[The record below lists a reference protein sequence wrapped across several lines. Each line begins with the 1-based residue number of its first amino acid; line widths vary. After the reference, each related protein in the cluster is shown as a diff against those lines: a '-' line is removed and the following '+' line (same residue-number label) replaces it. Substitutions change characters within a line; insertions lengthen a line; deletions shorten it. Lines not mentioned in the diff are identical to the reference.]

1 MTEETTVV
9 QNETVREES
18 SAPVRTNFELLS
30 DDKFLNSNY
39 NETTEATKPAETTET
54 AKEEAPKDEVKD
66 LGLDPEPETKTE
78 EVKKEEANNTEPANE
93 TETLDLEPLTLDD
106 GNSNEPEEGSWAYIA
121 KLDGLELKE
130 DSLDAYKE
138 AIIAPY
144 EQKLKEIESL
154 TTDKLLSK
162 FEDPNVKMV
171 FELAEAGLTF
181 DEIVAPF
188 TKINEFKAMPAL
200 ELVRK
205 NLELTHTDWTPEMI
219 ETEME
224 ILTAVDGRLE
234 HEHKKILVE
243 LDNIQRE
250 EQYRRQEIVNN
261 YKVNAERYAM
271 QERVQNLESVSKAL
285 NNMSEFM
292 GSPLT
297 NEVKQGLTE
306 RMNSGKYD
314 QMFNDPVKKA
324 EFIAYMELGQKA
336 QKNLEAKSYAK
347 GRLEITKKLHNTPPV
362 TTGGAG
368 KAITANVEGNFERLK
383 GDTYLNG

>member
-1 MTEETTVV
+1 MTEETTAV
-9 QNETVREES
+9 QNDTVREES
-18 SAPVRTNFELLS
+18 SAPARANFELLS
-30 DDKFLNSNY
+30 DDTFLNSNY
-39 NETTEATKPAETTET
+39 NEAT
-54 AKEEAPKDEVKD
+54 EEAKPTEITKEDASKDEVKD
-66 LGLDPEPETKTE
+66 LGLEPEVKVEETKTE
-78 EVKKEEANNTEPANE
+78 TTETKEEPTAE
-93 TETLDLEPLTLDD
+93 TETLDLEPLSLEDT
-106 GNSNEPEEGSWAYIA
+106 NSNEPEEGSWAYIA

-138 AIIAPY
+138 AITAPY
-144 EQKLKEIESL
+144 EEKLREVESL
-154 TTDKLLSK
+154 TTEKLISK

-171 FELAEAGLTF
+171 FQLAEAGLTF

-205 NLELTHTDWTPEMI
+205 NLELTHTDWTPDMI
-219 ETEME
+219 DTEME

-234 HEHKKILVE
+234 HEHKKIIVE

-250 EQYRRQEIVNN
+250 EQYRREDIVNN
-261 YKVNAERYAM
+261 YKVNAEKYAM

-297 NEVKQGLTE
+297 SEVKQGLTE

-314 QMFNDPVKKA
+314 QMFNDPIKKA
-324 EFIAYMELGQKA
+324 EFIAYIELGQKA

-347 GRLEITKKLHNTPPV
+347 GRLEITKKLHNTPPL
-362 TTGGAG
+362 TSGGAG
-368 KAITANVEGNFERLK
+368 KSITTNTEGNFERLK

>member
-1 MTEETTVV
+1 MTEETTSV
-9 QNETVREES
+9 QNDTIRDES

-39 NETTEATKPAETTET
+39 NETTEEAKPTETT
-54 AKEEAPKDEVKD
+54 KEDASKDEVKD
-66 LGLDPEPETKTE
+66 LGLEPETKVE
-78 EVKKEEANNTEPANE
+78 EVAKPTQAKEESTTEN
-93 TETLDLEPLTLDD
+93 ETLDLEPLSLEDT
-106 GNSNEPEEGSWAYIA
+106 NSNEPEDGSWAYIA

-130 DSLDAYKE
+130 DSLEAYKE
-138 AIIAPY
+138 AITAPY
-144 EQKLKEIESL
+144 EEKLREVESL
-154 TTDKLLSK
+154 TTEKLISK

-171 FELAEAGLTF
+171 FQLAEAGLTF

-205 NLELTHTDWTPEMI
+205 NLELTHTDWTPDMI
-219 ETEME
+219 DSEME

-234 HEHKKILVE
+234 HEHKKIIVE
-243 LDNIQRE
+243 LDSIQRE
-250 EQYRRQEIVNN
+250 EQYRRQDIVNN
-261 YKVNAERYAM
+261 YKVNAEKYAM
-271 QERVQNLESVSKAL
+271 QERVHNLESVSKAL

-297 NEVKQGLTE
+297 SEVKNGLTE
-306 RMNSGKYD
+306 RMNNGKYD
-314 QMFNDPVKKA
+314 QMFNDPIKKA

-347 GRLEITKKLHNTPPV
+347 GRLEITKKLHNTPPL
-362 TTGGAG
+362 TSGGAG
-368 KAITANVEGNFERLK
+368 KSITTNTEGNFERLK

>member
-1 MTEETTVV
+1 MTEETTSV
-9 QNETVREES
+9 QNDTIRDES

-30 DDKFLNSNY
+30 DDTFLNSNY
-39 NETTEATKPAETTET
+39 NETTEEAKPTETT
-54 AKEEAPKDEVKD
+54 KEDASKDEVKD
-66 LGLDPEPETKTE
+66 LGLEPETKVE
-78 EVKKEEANNTEPANE
+78 EVAKPTQAKEESTTEN
-93 TETLDLEPLTLDD
+93 ETLDLEPLSLEDT
-106 GNSNEPEEGSWAYIA
+106 NSNEPEDGSWTYIA

-130 DSLDAYKE
+130 DSLEAYKE
-138 AIIAPY
+138 AITAPY
-144 EQKLKEIESL
+144 EEKLREVEYL
-154 TTDKLLSK
+154 TTEKLISK

-171 FELAEAGLTF
+171 FQLAEAGLTF

-205 NLELTHTDWTPEMI
+205 NLELTHTDWTPDMI
-219 ETEME
+219 DSEME

-234 HEHKKILVE
+234 HEHKKIIVE
-243 LDNIQRE
+243 LDSIQRE
-250 EQYRRQEIVNN
+250 EQYRRQDIVNN
-261 YKVNAERYAM
+261 YKVNAEKYAM
-271 QERVQNLESVSKAL
+271 QERVHNLESVSKAL

-297 NEVKQGLTE
+297 SEVKNGLTE
-306 RMNSGKYD
+306 RMNNGKYD
-314 QMFNDPVKKA
+314 QMFNDPIKKA

-347 GRLEITKKLHNTPPV
+347 GRLEITKKLHNTPPL
-362 TTGGAG
+362 TSGGAG
-368 KAITANVEGNFERLK
+368 KSITTNAEGNFERLK

>member
-1 MTEETTVV
+1 MTEETTAV
-9 QNETVREES
+9 QNNMIREES
-18 SAPVRTNFELLS
+18 SAPARANFELLS
-30 DDKFLNSNY
+30 DDTFLNSNY
-39 NETTEATKPAETTET
+39 NEATEAAKPTET
-54 AKEEAPKDEVKD
+54 VKEDDSKDEVKD
-66 LGLDPEPETKTE
+66 LGLEPEAKVE
-78 EVKKEEANNTEPANE
+78 EVKTETTQAKEEVTSE
-93 TETLDLEPLTLDD
+93 TETLDLEPLSLEDT
-106 GNSNEPEEGSWAYIA
+106 NSNEPEEGSWAYIA

-138 AIIAPY
+138 AITAPY
-144 EQKLKEIESL
+144 EEKLREIEHL

-162 FEDPNVKMV
+162 FDDPNVKMV
-171 FELAEAGLTF
+171 FQLAEAGLTF

-200 ELVRK
+200 DLVRK
-205 NLELTHTDWTPEMI
+205 NLELTHTDWTPDMI
-219 ETEME
+219 DTEME

-234 HEHKKILVE
+234 HEHKKIIVE

-250 EQYRRQEIVNN
+250 EQYRREDIVNN
-261 YKVNAERYAM
+261 YKVNAEKYAM

-297 NEVKQGLTE
+297 SEVKQGLTE
-306 RMNSGKYD
+306 RMNNGKYD
-314 QMFNDPVKKA
+314 QMFNDPIKKA

-347 GRLEITKKLHNTPPV
+347 GRLEITKKLHNTPPL
-362 TTGGAG
+362 TSGGAG
-368 KAITANVEGNFERLK
+368 KSITTNAEGNFERLK

>member
-1 MTEETTVV
+1 MTEETTSV
-9 QNETVREES
+9 QNDTVREES

-30 DDKFLNSNY
+30 DDTFLNSNY
-39 NETTEATKPAETTET
+39 NEGTEESKPTEITKEDDS
-54 AKEEAPKDEVKD
+54 KDEVKD
-66 LGLDPEPETKTE
+66 LGLEPEAKTE
-78 EVKKEEANNTEPANE
+78 EVAKPTEVKEEVAAE
-93 TETLDLEPLTLDD
+93 TESLDLEPLSLEDN
-106 GNSNEPEEGSWAYIA
+106 NSNEPEEGSWAYIA

-138 AIIAPY
+138 AITAPY
-144 EQKLKEIESL
+144 EEKLREVESL
-154 TTDKLLSK
+154 TTEKLISK

-171 FELAEAGLTF
+171 FQLAEAGLTF

-200 ELVRK
+200 DLVRK
-205 NLELTHTDWTPEMI
+205 NLELTHTDWTPDMI
-219 ETEME
+219 DTEME

-234 HEHKKILVE
+234 HEHKKIIVE

-250 EQYRRQEIVNN
+250 EQYRREDIVNN
-261 YKVNAERYAM
+261 YKVNAEKYAM

-297 NEVKQGLTE
+297 SEVKQGLTE
-306 RMNSGKYD
+306 RMNNGKYD
-314 QMFNDPVKKA
+314 QMFNDPIKKA

-347 GRLEITKKLHNTPPV
+347 GRLEITKKLHNTPPL

-368 KAITANVEGNFERLK
+368 KSITTNAEGNFERLK

>member
-1 MTEETTVV
+1 MTEETTSV
-9 QNETVREES
+9 QNDTIRDES

-30 DDKFLNSNY
+30 DDTFLNSNY
-39 NETTEATKPAETTET
+39 NETTEEAKPTETT
-54 AKEEAPKDEVKD
+54 KEDASKDEVKD
-66 LGLDPEPETKTE
+66 LGLEPETKVE
-78 EVKKEEANNTEPANE
+78 EVAKPTQAKEESTTEN
-93 TETLDLEPLTLDD
+93 ETLDLEPLSLEDN
-106 GNSNEPEEGSWAYIA
+106 NSNEPEDGSWAYIA

-130 DSLDAYKE
+130 DSLEAYKE
-138 AIIAPY
+138 AITAPY
-144 EQKLKEIESL
+144 EEKLREVESL
-154 TTDKLLSK
+154 TTEKLISK

-171 FELAEAGLTF
+171 FQLAEAGLTF

-205 NLELTHTDWTPEMI
+205 NLELTHTDWTPDMI
-219 ETEME
+219 DSEME

-234 HEHKKILVE
+234 HEHKKIIVE
-243 LDNIQRE
+243 LDSIQRE
-250 EQYRRQEIVNN
+250 EQYRRQDIVNN
-261 YKVNAERYAM
+261 YKVNAEKYAM

-297 NEVKQGLTE
+297 SEVKNGLTE
-306 RMNSGKYD
+306 RMNNGKYD
-314 QMFNDPVKKA
+314 QMFNDPIKKA

-347 GRLEITKKLHNTPPV
+347 GRLEITKKLHNTPPL
-362 TTGGAG
+362 TSGGAG
-368 KAITANVEGNFERLK
+368 KSITTNAEGNFERLK

>member
-39 NETTEATKPAETTET
+39 NETTEEVKPTETT
-54 AKEEAPKDEVKD
+54 KEDASKDEVKD
-66 LGLDPEPETKTE
+66 LGLDPEPATKTE
-78 EVKKEEANNTEPANE
+78 EAAKPTEAKEESTTE
-93 TETLDLEPLTLDD
+93 TETLELEPLSLEDN
-106 GNSNEPEEGSWAYIA
+106 NSNEPEEGSWAYIA

-138 AIIAPY
+138 AITAPY
-144 EQKLKEIESL
+144 EEKLREIESL
-154 TTDKLLSK
+154 TTEKLISK

-188 TKINEFKAMPAL
+188 TKINEFKAMAPL
-200 ELVRK
+200 DLVRK
-205 NLELTHTDWTPEMI
+205 NLELTHTDWTPDMI
-219 ETEME
+219 DSEME

-234 HEHKKILVE
+234 HEHKKIIVE
-243 LDNIQRE
+243 LDSIQRE

-261 YKVNAERYAM
+261 YKVNAEKYAM

-297 NEVKQGLTE
+297 SEVKQGLTE

-314 QMFNDPVKKA
+314 QMFNDPIKKA

-347 GRLEITKKLHNTPPV
+347 GRLEITKKLHNTPPL
-362 TTGGAG
+362 TSGGAG
-368 KAITANVEGNFERLK
+368 KAITTNVEGNFERLK

>member
-1 MTEETTVV
+1 MTEETTSV
-9 QNETVREES
+9 QNDTIREES

-30 DDKFLNSNY
+30 DDTFLNSNY
-39 NETTEATKPAETTET
+39 NETTEEAKPTETT
-54 AKEEAPKDEVKD
+54 KEDASKDEVKD
-66 LGLDPEPETKTE
+66 LGLEPETKVE
-78 EVKKEEANNTEPANE
+78 EAAKPAEAKEETKTE
-93 TETLDLEPLTLDD
+93 TETLELEPLSLEDN
-106 GNSNEPEEGSWAYIA
+106 NSNEPEDGSWAYIA

-130 DSLDAYKE
+130 DSLEAYKE
-138 AIIAPY
+138 AITAPY
-144 EQKLKEIESL
+144 EEKLREVESL
-154 TTDKLLSK
+154 TTEKLISK

-171 FELAEAGLTF
+171 FQLAEAGLTF

-205 NLELTHTDWTPEMI
+205 NLELTHADWTPDMI
-219 ETEME
+219 DSEME

-234 HEHKKILVE
+234 HEHKKIIVE
-243 LDNIQRE
+243 LDSIQRE
-250 EQYRRQEIVNN
+250 EQYRRQDIVNN
-261 YKVNAERYAM
+261 YKVNAEKYAM

-297 NEVKQGLTE
+297 SEVKNGLTE
-306 RMNSGKYD
+306 RMNNGKYD
-314 QMFNDPVKKA
+314 QMFNDPIKKA

-347 GRLEITKKLHNTPPV
+347 GRLEITKKLHNTPPL
-362 TTGGAG
+362 TSGGAG
-368 KAITANVEGNFERLK
+368 KSITTNTEGNFERLK

>member
-1 MTEETTVV
+1 MTEETTAV
-9 QNETVREES
+9 QNDTVREES
-18 SAPVRTNFELLS
+18 SAPARANFELLS
-30 DDKFLNSNY
+30 DDTFLNSNY
-39 NETTEATKPAETTET
+39 NEAT
-54 AKEEAPKDEVKD
+54 EEAKPTEITKEDDSKDEVKD
-66 LGLDPEPETKTE
+66 LGLEPEAKVE
-78 EVKKEEANNTEPANE
+78 EAAKPAEAKEETTTE
-93 TETLDLEPLTLDD
+93 TETLDLEPLSLEDN
-106 GNSNEPEEGSWAYIA
+106 NSNEPEEGSWAYIA

-138 AIIAPY
+138 AITAPY
-144 EQKLKEIESL
+144 EEKLREFESL
-154 TTDKLLSK
+154 TTEKLISK

-171 FELAEAGLTF
+171 FQLAEAGLTF

-200 ELVRK
+200 DLVRK
-205 NLELTHTDWTPEMI
+205 NLELTHTDWTPDMI
-219 ETEME
+219 DTEME

-234 HEHKKILVE
+234 HEHKKIIVE

-250 EQYRRQEIVNN
+250 EQYRREDIVNN
-261 YKVNAERYAM
+261 YKVNAEKYAM

-297 NEVKQGLTE
+297 SEVKQGLTE
-306 RMNSGKYD
+306 RMNNGKYD
-314 QMFNDPVKKA
+314 QMFNDPIKKA

-336 QKNLEAKSYAK
+336 QKNLEAKRYAK
-347 GRLEITKKLHNTPPV
+347 GRLEITKKLHNTPPL
-362 TTGGAG
+362 TSGGAG
-368 KAITANVEGNFERLK
+368 KSITTNTEGNFERLK

>member
-1 MTEETTVV
+1 MTEETTAV
-9 QNETVREES
+9 QNDTVREES
-18 SAPVRTNFELLS
+18 SAPARANFELLS
-30 DDKFLNSNY
+30 DDTFLNSNY
-39 NETTEATKPAETTET
+39 NEAT
-54 AKEEAPKDEVKD
+54 EEAKPTEITKEDASKDEVKD
-66 LGLDPEPETKTE
+66 LGLEPEVKVEETKTE
-78 EVKKEEANNTEPANE
+78 TTETKEEPTAE
-93 TETLDLEPLTLDD
+93 TETLDLEPLSLEDT
-106 GNSNEPEEGSWAYIA
+106 NSNEPEEGSWAYIA

-138 AIIAPY
+138 AITAPY
-144 EQKLKEIESL
+144 EEKLREVESL
-154 TTDKLLSK
+154 TTEKLISK

-171 FELAEAGLTF
+171 FQLAEAGLTF

-205 NLELTHTDWTPEMI
+205 NLELTHTDWTPDMI
-219 ETEME
+219 DTEME

-234 HEHKKILVE
+234 HEHKKIIVE

-250 EQYRRQEIVNN
+250 EQYRREDIVNN
-261 YKVNAERYAM
+261 YKVNAEKYAM

-297 NEVKQGLTE
+297 SEVKQGLTE
-306 RMNSGKYD
+306 RMNNGKYD
-314 QMFNDPVKKA
+314 QMFNDPIKKA
-324 EFIAYMELGQKA
+324 EFIAYIELGQKA

-347 GRLEITKKLHNTPPV
+347 GRLEITKKLHNTPPL

-368 KAITANVEGNFERLK
+368 KSITTNTEGNFERLK

>member
-1 MTEETTVV
+1 MTEETTAV
-9 QNETVREES
+9 QNDTVREES
-18 SAPVRTNFELLS
+18 SAPARANFELLS
-30 DDKFLNSNY
+30 DDTFLNSNY
-39 NETTEATKPAETTET
+39 NEAT
-54 AKEEAPKDEVKD
+54 EEAKPTEITKEDASKDEVKD
-66 LGLDPEPETKTE
+66 LGLEPEVKVEETKTE
-78 EVKKEEANNTEPANE
+78 TTETKEEPTSE
-93 TETLDLEPLTLDD
+93 TETLDLEPLSLEDT
-106 GNSNEPEEGSWAYIA
+106 NSNEPEEGRWAYIA

-138 AIIAPY
+138 AITAPY
-144 EQKLKEIESL
+144 EEKLREVESL
-154 TTDKLLSK
+154 TTEKLISK

-171 FELAEAGLTF
+171 FQLAEAGLTF

-188 TKINEFKAMPAL
+188 TKINEFKAMAPL
-200 ELVRK
+200 DLVRK
-205 NLELTHTDWTPEMI
+205 NLELTHTDWTPDMI
-219 ETEME
+219 DSEME

-234 HEHKKILVE
+234 HEHKKIIVE
-243 LDNIQRE
+243 LDSIQRE

-261 YKVNAERYAM
+261 YKVNAEKYAM

-297 NEVKQGLTE
+297 SEVKQGLTE

-314 QMFNDPVKKA
+314 QMFNDPIKKA

-347 GRLEITKKLHNTPPV
+347 GRLEITKKLHNTPPL
-362 TTGGAG
+362 TSGGAG
-368 KAITANVEGNFERLK
+368 KAITTNVEGNFERLK

>member
-1 MTEETTVV
+1 MTEETTAV
-9 QNETVREES
+9 QNNMIREES
-18 SAPVRTNFELLS
+18 SAPARANFELLS
-30 DDKFLNSNY
+30 DDTFLNSNY
-39 NETTEATKPAETTET
+39 NEATEAAKPTET
-54 AKEEAPKDEVKD
+54 VKEDDSKDEVKD
-66 LGLDPEPETKTE
+66 LGLEPETKVEETKTETIQAKE
-78 EVKKEEANNTEPANE
+78 EVTSE
-93 TETLDLEPLTLDD
+93 TETLDLEPLSLEDN
-106 GNSNEPEEGSWAYIA
+106 NSDEPEDGSWAYIA

-130 DSLDAYKE
+130 DTLEAYKE
-138 AIIAPY
+138 AITAPY
-144 EQKLKEIESL
+144 EEKLREIEYL

-171 FELAEAGLTF
+171 FQLAEAGLTF
-181 DEIVAPF
+181 DEIVTPF

-200 ELVRK
+200 DLVRI
-205 NLELTHTDWTPEMI
+205 NLELTHTDWTPDMI
-219 ETEME
+219 DTEME

-234 HEHKKILVE
+234 HEHKKIIVE

-250 EQYRRQEIVNN
+250 EQYRREDIVNN
-261 YKVNAERYAM
+261 YKVNAEKYAM

-297 NEVKQGLTE
+297 SEVKQGLTE
-306 RMNSGKYD
+306 RMNNGKYD
-314 QMFNDPVKKA
+314 QMFNDPIKKA

-347 GRLEITKKLHNTPPV
+347 GRLEITKKLHNTPPL
-362 TTGGAG
+362 TSGGAG
-368 KAITANVEGNFERLK
+368 KSITTNTEGNFERLK

>member
-1 MTEETTVV
+1 MTEETTAV
-9 QNETVREES
+9 QNDTVREES
-18 SAPVRTNFELLS
+18 SAPARANFELLS
-30 DDKFLNSNY
+30 DDTFLNSNY
-39 NETTEATKPAETTET
+39 NEAT
-54 AKEEAPKDEVKD
+54 EEAKPTEITKEDASKDEVKD
-66 LGLDPEPETKTE
+66 LGLEPEVKVEETKTE
-78 EVKKEEANNTEPANE
+78 TTETKEESTTE
-93 TETLDLEPLTLDD
+93 TETLDLEPLSLEDT
-106 GNSNEPEEGSWAYIA
+106 NSNEPEDGSWAYIA

-130 DSLDAYKE
+130 DSLEAYKE
-138 AIIAPY
+138 AITAPY
-144 EQKLKEIESL
+144 EEKLREVESL
-154 TTDKLLSK
+154 TTEKLISK

-171 FELAEAGLTF
+171 FQLAEAGLTF

-200 ELVRK
+200 DLVRR
-205 NLELTHTDWTPEMI
+205 NLELTHTDWTPDMI
-219 ETEME
+219 DTEME

-234 HEHKKILVE
+234 HEHKKIIVE

-250 EQYRRQEIVNN
+250 EQYRREDIVNN
-261 YKVNAERYAM
+261 YKVNAEKYAM

-297 NEVKQGLTE
+297 SEVKQGLTE
-306 RMNSGKYD
+306 RMNNGKYD
-314 QMFNDPVKKA
+314 QMFNDPIKKA
-324 EFIAYMELGQKA
+324 EFIAYIELGQKA

-347 GRLEITKKLHNTPPV
+347 GRLEITKKLHNTPPL

-368 KAITANVEGNFERLK
+368 KSITTNTEGNFERLK

>member
-1 MTEETTVV
+1 MTEETTSV
-9 QNETVREES
+9 QNDTIRDES

-30 DDKFLNSNY
+30 DDTFLNSNY
-39 NETTEATKPAETTET
+39 NETTEEAKPTETT
-54 AKEEAPKDEVKD
+54 KEDASKDEVKD
-66 LGLDPEPETKTE
+66 LGLEPETKVE
-78 EVKKEEANNTEPANE
+78 EVAKPTQAKEESTTEN
-93 TETLDLEPLTLDD
+93 ETLDLEPLSLEDT
-106 GNSNEPEEGSWAYIA
+106 NSNEPEDGSWAYIA

-130 DSLDAYKE
+130 DSLEAYKE
-138 AIIAPY
+138 AITAPY
-144 EQKLKEIESL
+144 EEKLREVEYL
-154 TTDKLLSK
+154 TTEKLISK

-171 FELAEAGLTF
+171 FQLAEAGLTF

-205 NLELTHTDWTPEMI
+205 NLELTHTDWTPDMI
-219 ETEME
+219 DSEME

-234 HEHKKILVE
+234 HEHKKIIVE
-243 LDNIQRE
+243 LDSIQRE
-250 EQYRRQEIVNN
+250 EQYRRQDIVNN
-261 YKVNAERYAM
+261 YKVNAEKYAM
-271 QERVQNLESVSKAL
+271 QERVHNLESVSKAL

-297 NEVKQGLTE
+297 SEVKNGLTE
-306 RMNSGKYD
+306 RMNNGKYD
-314 QMFNDPVKKA
+314 QMFNDPIKKA

-347 GRLEITKKLHNTPPV
+347 GRLEITKKLHNTPPL
-362 TTGGAG
+362 TSGGAG
-368 KAITANVEGNFERLK
+368 KSITTNAEGNFERLK

>member
-1 MTEETTVV
+1 MTEETTSV
-9 QNETVREES
+9 QNDTIRDES

-39 NETTEATKPAETTET
+39 NETTEEAKPTETT
-54 AKEEAPKDEVKD
+54 KEDASKDEVKD
-66 LGLDPEPETKTE
+66 LGLEPETKVE
-78 EVKKEEANNTEPANE
+78 EVAKPTQAKEESTTEN
-93 TETLDLEPLTLDD
+93 ETLDLEPLSLEDT
-106 GNSNEPEEGSWAYIA
+106 NSNEPEDGSWAYIA

-130 DSLDAYKE
+130 DSLEAYKE
-138 AIIAPY
+138 AITAPY
-144 EQKLKEIESL
+144 EEKLREVESL
-154 TTDKLLSK
+154 TTEKLISK

-171 FELAEAGLTF
+171 FQLAEAGLTF

-205 NLELTHTDWTPEMI
+205 NLELTHTDWTPDMI
-219 ETEME
+219 DSEME

-234 HEHKKILVE
+234 HEHKKIIVE
-243 LDNIQRE
+243 LDSIQRE
-250 EQYRRQEIVNN
+250 EQYRRQDIVNN
-261 YKVNAERYAM
+261 YKVNAEKYAM
-271 QERVQNLESVSKAL
+271 QERVHNLESVSKAL

-297 NEVKQGLTE
+297 SEVKNGLTE
-306 RMNSGKYD
+306 RMNNGKYD
-314 QMFNDPVKKA
+314 QMFNDPIKKA

-347 GRLEITKKLHNTPPV
+347 GRLEITKKLHNTPPL
-362 TTGGAG
+362 TSGGAG
-368 KAITANVEGNFERLK
+368 KSITTNAEGNFERLK

>member
-1 MTEETTVV
+1 MTEETTAV
-9 QNETVREES
+9 QNDTVREES
-18 SAPVRTNFELLS
+18 SAPARANFELLS
-30 DDKFLNSNY
+30 DDTFLNSNY
-39 NETTEATKPAETTET
+39 NEAT
-54 AKEEAPKDEVKD
+54 EEAKPTEITKEDDSKDEVKD
-66 LGLDPEPETKTE
+66 LGLEPEAKVE
-78 EVKKEEANNTEPANE
+78 EAAKPAEAKEETTTE
-93 TETLDLEPLTLDD
+93 TETLDLEPLSLEDN
-106 GNSNEPEEGSWAYIA
+106 NSNEPEEGSWAYIA

-138 AIIAPY
+138 AITAPY
-144 EQKLKEIESL
+144 EEKLREFESL
-154 TTDKLLSK
+154 TTEKLISK

-171 FELAEAGLTF
+171 FQLAEAGLTF

-188 TKINEFKAMPAL
+188 TKINEFKSMPAL
-200 ELVRK
+200 DLVRK
-205 NLELTHTDWTPEMI
+205 NLELTHTDWTPDMI
-219 ETEME
+219 DTEME

-234 HEHKKILVE
+234 HEHKKIIVE

-250 EQYRRQEIVNN
+250 EQYRREDIVNN
-261 YKVNAERYAM
+261 YKVNAEKYAM

-297 NEVKQGLTE
+297 SEVKQGLTE
-306 RMNSGKYD
+306 RMNNGKYD
-314 QMFNDPVKKA
+314 QMFNDPIKKA

-347 GRLEITKKLHNTPPV
+347 GRLEITKKLHNTPPL
-362 TTGGAG
+362 TSGGAG
-368 KAITANVEGNFERLK
+368 KSITTNTEGNFERLK

>member
-1 MTEETTVV
+1 MTEETTAV
-9 QNETVREES
+9 QNDTVREES
-18 SAPVRTNFELLS
+18 SAPARANFELLS
-30 DDKFLNSNY
+30 DDTFLNSNY
-39 NETTEATKPAETTET
+39 NEAT
-54 AKEEAPKDEVKD
+54 EEAKPTEITKEDASKDEVKD
-66 LGLDPEPETKTE
+66 LGLEPEVKVEEAAKPTE
-78 EVKKEEANNTEPANE
+78 AKEESTTE
-93 TETLDLEPLTLDD
+93 TETLDLEPLSLEDT
-106 GNSNEPEEGSWAYIA
+106 NSNEPEDGSWAYIA

-130 DSLDAYKE
+130 DTLEAYKE
-138 AIIAPY
+138 AITAPY
-144 EQKLKEIESL
+144 EEKLREVESL
-154 TTDKLLSK
+154 TTEKLISK

-171 FELAEAGLTF
+171 FQLAEAGLTF

-205 NLELTHTDWTPEMI
+205 NLELTHTDWTPDMI
-219 ETEME
+219 DTEME

-234 HEHKKILVE
+234 HEHKKIIVE

-250 EQYRRQEIVNN
+250 EQYRREDIVNN
-261 YKVNAERYAM
+261 YKVNAEKYAM

-297 NEVKQGLTE
+297 SEVKQGLTE
-306 RMNSGKYD
+306 RMNNGKYD
-314 QMFNDPVKKA
+314 QMFNDPIKKA
-324 EFIAYMELGQKA
+324 EFIAYIELGQKA

-347 GRLEITKKLHNTPPV
+347 GRLEITKKLHNTPPL

-368 KAITANVEGNFERLK
+368 KSITTNTEGNFERLK

>member
-1 MTEETTVV
+1 MTEETTAV
-9 QNETVREES
+9 QNDTVREES
-18 SAPVRTNFELLS
+18 SAPARANFELLS
-30 DDKFLNSNY
+30 DDTFLNSNY
-39 NETTEATKPAETTET
+39 NEAT
-54 AKEEAPKDEVKD
+54 EEAKPTEITKEDDSKDEVKD
-66 LGLDPEPETKTE
+66 LGLEPEAKVE
-78 EVKKEEANNTEPANE
+78 EAAKPAEAKEETTTE
-93 TETLDLEPLTLDD
+93 TETLDLEPLSLEDN
-106 GNSNEPEEGSWAYIA
+106 NSNEPEEGSWAYIA

-138 AIIAPY
+138 AITAPY
-144 EQKLKEIESL
+144 EEKLREVESL
-154 TTDKLLSK
+154 TTEKLISK

-171 FELAEAGLTF
+171 FQLAEAGLTF

-188 TKINEFKAMPAL
+188 TKINEFKSMPAL

-205 NLELTHTDWTPEMI
+205 NLELTHADWTPDMI
-219 ETEME
+219 DTEME

-234 HEHKKILVE
+234 HEHKKIIVE

-250 EQYRRQEIVNN
+250 EQYRREDIVNN
-261 YKVNAERYAM
+261 YKVNAEKYAM

-297 NEVKQGLTE
+297 SEVKQGLTE
-306 RMNSGKYD
+306 RMNNGKYD
-314 QMFNDPVKKA
+314 QMFNDPIKKA
-324 EFIAYMELGQKA
+324 EFIAYIELGQKA

-347 GRLEITKKLHNTPPV
+347 GRLEITKKLHNTPPL

-368 KAITANVEGNFERLK
+368 KSITTNTEGNFERLK

>member
-1 MTEETTVV
+1 MTEETTSV
-9 QNETVREES
+9 QNDTVREES

-30 DDKFLNSNY
+30 DDTFLNSNY
-39 NETTEATKPAETTET
+39 NEATEESKPTET
-54 AKEEAPKDEVKD
+54 VKEEASKDEVKD
-66 LGLDPEPETKTE
+66 LGLEPETKVE
-78 EVKKEEANNTEPANE
+78 EVAKPAEAKEETTTE
-93 TETLDLEPLTLDD
+93 TETLDLEPLSLEDN
-106 GNSNEPEEGSWAYIA
+106 NSNEPEEGSWAYIA

-138 AIIAPY
+138 AITAPY
-144 EQKLKEIESL
+144 EEKLREVESL
-154 TTDKLLSK
+154 TTEKLISK

-171 FELAEAGLTF
+171 FQLAEAGLTF

-200 ELVRK
+200 DLVRK
-205 NLELTHTDWTPEMI
+205 NLELTHTDWTPDMI
-219 ETEME
+219 DSEME

-234 HEHKKILVE
+234 HEHKKIIVE
-243 LDNIQRE
+243 LDSIQRE
-250 EQYRRQEIVNN
+250 EQHRRQDIVNN
-261 YKVNAERYAM
+261 YKVNAEKYAM

-297 NEVKQGLTE
+297 SEVKQGLTE
-306 RMNSGKYD
+306 RMNNGKYD
-314 QMFNDPVKKA
+314 QMFNDPIKKA

-347 GRLEITKKLHNTPPV
+347 GRLEITKKLHNTPPL

-368 KAITANVEGNFERLK
+368 KSITTNTEGNFERLK

>member
-1 MTEETTVV
+1 MTEETTSV
-9 QNETVREES
+9 QNDTIREES

-39 NETTEATKPAETTET
+39 NETTEEAKPTETT
-54 AKEEAPKDEVKD
+54 KEDASKDEVKD
-66 LGLDPEPETKTE
+66 LGLEPETKVE
-78 EVKKEEANNTEPANE
+78 EVAKPTQAKEESTTEN
-93 TETLDLEPLTLDD
+93 ETLDLEPLSLEDT
-106 GNSNEPEEGSWAYIA
+106 NSNEPEDGSWAYIA

-130 DSLDAYKE
+130 DSLEAYKE
-138 AIIAPY
+138 AITAPY
-144 EQKLKEIESL
+144 EEKLREVESL
-154 TTDKLLSK
+154 TTEKLISK

-171 FELAEAGLTF
+171 FQLAEAGLTF

-205 NLELTHTDWTPEMI
+205 NLELTHTDWTPDMI
-219 ETEME
+219 DSEME

-234 HEHKKILVE
+234 HEHKKIIVE
-243 LDNIQRE
+243 LDSIQRE
-250 EQYRRQEIVNN
+250 EQYRRQDIVNN
-261 YKVNAERYAM
+261 YKVNAEKYAM
-271 QERVQNLESVSKAL
+271 QERVHNLESVSKAL

-297 NEVKQGLTE
+297 SEVKNGLTE
-306 RMNSGKYD
+306 RMNNGKYD
-314 QMFNDPVKKA
+314 QMFNDPIKKA

-347 GRLEITKKLHNTPPV
+347 GRLEITKKLHNTPPL
-362 TTGGAG
+362 TSGGAG
-368 KAITANVEGNFERLK
+368 KSITTNAEGNFERLK

>member
-1 MTEETTVV
+1 MTEETTAV
-9 QNETVREES
+9 QNDTVREES
-18 SAPVRTNFELLS
+18 SAPARANFELLS
-30 DDKFLNSNY
+30 DDTFLNSNY
-39 NETTEATKPAETTET
+39 NEAT
-54 AKEEAPKDEVKD
+54 EEAKPTEITKEDASKDEVKD
-66 LGLDPEPETKTE
+66 LGLEPEVKVEEAAKPTE
-78 EVKKEEANNTEPANE
+78 AKEEPTTE
-93 TETLDLEPLTLDD
+93 TETLDLEPLSLEDT
-106 GNSNEPEEGSWAYIA
+106 NSNEPEDGSWAYIA

-130 DSLDAYKE
+130 DSLEAYKE
-138 AIIAPY
+138 AITAPY
-144 EQKLKEIESL
+144 EEKLREVESL
-154 TTDKLLSK
+154 TTEKLISK

-171 FELAEAGLTF
+171 FQLAEAGLTF

-205 NLELTHTDWTPEMI
+205 NLELTHTDWTPDMI
-219 ETEME
+219 DTEME

-234 HEHKKILVE
+234 HEHKKIIVE

-250 EQYRRQEIVNN
+250 EQYRREDIVNN
-261 YKVNAERYAM
+261 YKVNAEKYAM

-297 NEVKQGLTE
+297 SEVKQGLTE
-306 RMNSGKYD
+306 RMNNGKYD
-314 QMFNDPVKKA
+314 QMFNDPIKKA
-324 EFIAYMELGQKA
+324 EFIAYIELGQKA

-347 GRLEITKKLHNTPPV
+347 GRLEITKKLHNTPPL

-368 KAITANVEGNFERLK
+368 KSITTNTEGNFERLK

>member
-1 MTEETTVV
+1 MTEETTSV
-9 QNETVREES
+9 QNDTIREES

-30 DDKFLNSNY
+30 DDTFLNSNY
-39 NETTEATKPAETTET
+39 NETTEEAKPTETT
-54 AKEEAPKDEVKD
+54 KEDASKDEVKD
-66 LGLDPEPETKTE
+66 LGLEPETKVE
-78 EVKKEEANNTEPANE
+78 EVAKPTQAKEESTTE
-93 TETLDLEPLTLDD
+93 TETLDLEPLSLEDN
-106 GNSNEPEEGSWAYIA
+106 NSNEPEDGSWAYIA

-130 DSLDAYKE
+130 DSLEAYKE
-138 AIIAPY
+138 AITAPY
-144 EQKLKEIESL
+144 EEKLREVESL
-154 TTDKLLSK
+154 TTEKLISK

-171 FELAEAGLTF
+171 FQLAEAGLTF

-205 NLELTHTDWTPEMI
+205 NLELTHTDWTPDMI
-219 ETEME
+219 DSEME

-234 HEHKKILVE
+234 HEHKKIIVE
-243 LDNIQRE
+243 LDSIQRE
-250 EQYRRQEIVNN
+250 EQYRRQDIVNN
-261 YKVNAERYAM
+261 YKVNAEKYAM

-297 NEVKQGLTE
+297 SEVKNGLTE
-306 RMNSGKYD
+306 RMNNGKYD
-314 QMFNDPVKKA
+314 QMFNDPIKKA

-347 GRLEITKKLHNTPPV
+347 GRLEITKKLHNTPPL
-362 TTGGAG
+362 TSGGAG
-368 KAITANVEGNFERLK
+368 KSITTNAEGNFERLK

>member
-1 MTEETTVV
+1 MTEETTSV
-9 QNETVREES
+9 QNDTIRDES

-30 DDKFLNSNY
+30 DDTFLNSNY
-39 NETTEATKPAETTET
+39 NETTEEAKPTETT
-54 AKEEAPKDEVKD
+54 KEDASKDEVKD
-66 LGLDPEPETKTE
+66 LGLEPEIKVE
-78 EVKKEEANNTEPANE
+78 EAAKPAEAKEESTTE
-93 TETLDLEPLTLDD
+93 TETLDLEPLSLEDT
-106 GNSNEPEEGSWAYIA
+106 NSNEPEDGSWAYIA

-130 DSLDAYKE
+130 DSLEAYKE
-138 AIIAPY
+138 AITAPY
-144 EQKLKEIESL
+144 EEKLREVESL
-154 TTDKLLSK
+154 TTEKLISK

-171 FELAEAGLTF
+171 FQLAEAGLTF

-205 NLELTHTDWTPEMI
+205 NLELTHTDWTPDMI
-219 ETEME
+219 DSEME

-234 HEHKKILVE
+234 HEHKKIIVE
-243 LDNIQRE
+243 LDSIQRE
-250 EQYRRQEIVNN
+250 EQYRRQDIVNN
-261 YKVNAERYAM
+261 YKVNAEKYAM
-271 QERVQNLESVSKAL
+271 QERVHNLESVSKAL

-297 NEVKQGLTE
+297 SEVKNGLTE
-306 RMNSGKYD
+306 RMNNGKYD
-314 QMFNDPVKKA
+314 QMFNDPIKKA

-347 GRLEITKKLHNTPPV
+347 GRLEITKKLHNTPPL
-362 TTGGAG
+362 TSGGAG
-368 KAITANVEGNFERLK
+368 KSITTNAEGNFERLK

>member
-1 MTEETTVV
+1 MTEETTSV
-9 QNETVREES
+9 QNDTIREES

-39 NETTEATKPAETTET
+39 NETTEEAKPTETT
-54 AKEEAPKDEVKD
+54 KEDASKDEVKD
-66 LGLDPEPETKTE
+66 LGLEPEIKVEEAAKPTE
-78 EVKKEEANNTEPANE
+78 AKEESTTE
-93 TETLDLEPLTLDD
+93 TETLDLEPLSLEDT
-106 GNSNEPEEGSWAYIA
+106 NSNEPEEGSWAYIA

-138 AIIAPY
+138 AITAPY
-144 EQKLKEIESL
+144 EEKLREVESL
-154 TTDKLLSK
+154 TTEKLISK

-171 FELAEAGLTF
+171 FQLAEAGLTF

-200 ELVRK
+200 DLVRK
-205 NLELTHTDWTPEMI
+205 NLELTHTDWTPDMI
-219 ETEME
+219 DTEME

-234 HEHKKILVE
+234 HEHKKIIVE

-250 EQYRRQEIVNN
+250 EQYRREDIVNN
-261 YKVNAERYAM
+261 YKVNAEKYAM

-297 NEVKQGLTE
+297 SEVKQGLTE
-306 RMNSGKYD
+306 RMNNGKYD
-314 QMFNDPVKKA
+314 QMFNDPIKKA

-347 GRLEITKKLHNTPPV
+347 GRLEITKKLHNTPPL
-362 TTGGAG
+362 TSGGAG
-368 KAITANVEGNFERLK
+368 KSITTNTEGNFERLK

>member
-1 MTEETTVV
+1 MTEEKTAV
-9 QNETVREES
+9 QNDTIRDES

-30 DDKFLNSNY
+30 DDTFLNSNY
-39 NETTEATKPAETTET
+39 NETTEEAKPTETT
-54 AKEEAPKDEVKD
+54 KEDASKDEVKD
-66 LGLDPEPETKTE
+66 LGLEPETKVE
-78 EVKKEEANNTEPANE
+78 EVAKPTQAKEESTTEN
-93 TETLDLEPLTLDD
+93 ETLDLEPLSLEDN
-106 GNSNEPEEGSWAYIA
+106 NSNEPEDGSWAYIA

-130 DSLDAYKE
+130 DSLEAYKE
-138 AIIAPY
+138 AITAPY
-144 EQKLKEIESL
+144 EEKLREVESL
-154 TTDKLLSK
+154 TTEKLISK

-171 FELAEAGLTF
+171 FQLAEAGLTF

-205 NLELTHTDWTPEMI
+205 NLELTHTDWTPDMI
-219 ETEME
+219 DSEME

-234 HEHKKILVE
+234 HEHKKIIVE
-243 LDNIQRE
+243 LDSIQRE
-250 EQYRRQEIVNN
+250 EQYRRQDIVNN
-261 YKVNAERYAM
+261 YKVNAEKYAM

-297 NEVKQGLTE
+297 SEVKNGLTE
-306 RMNSGKYD
+306 RMNNGKYD
-314 QMFNDPVKKA
+314 QMFNDPIKKA

-347 GRLEITKKLHNTPPV
+347 GRLEITKKLHNTPPL
-362 TTGGAG
+362 TSGGAG
-368 KAITANVEGNFERLK
+368 KSITTNAEGNFERLK